1 MNRFIRTNLFTL
13 GFLLLSLAFFNE
25 SAYSAERKTLGE
37 DDKAQVVKALTSN
50 EALHAAFFDYKPESV
65 EQAAKALKK
74 AIAEIKNPEIG
85 KLLKFS
91 QGKLDEIK
99 ASNERSKNDQAYH
112 LVSMALIHV
121 VNTYDL
127 GESFNAYSCPMVKKK
142 WVQNSSKQAKVHN
155 PYAPDMPHCGSQDTQ
170 Y

>member
-1 MNRFIRTNLFTL
+1 MHKLIRANLFTL
-13 GFLLLSLAFFNE
+13 GFFLLSLAFFNE
-25 SAYSAERKTLGE
+25 SAYSAERKSLGDE
-37 DDKAQVVKALTSN
+37 DKAQVVKALTRN
-50 EALHAAFFDYKPESV
+50 EALHAAFFDYKAEAV
-65 EQAAKALKK
+65 EQAAKALKDS
-74 AIAEIKNPEIG
+74 IAQIKNPEIG
-85 KLLKFS
+85 KILKFS

-112 LVSMALIHV
+112 LVSMALIHI
-121 VNTYDL
+121 VNTYDI
-127 GESFNAYSCPMVKKK
+127 GDSFNAYSCPMVKKK